1 MSSHDSQADGRRATV
16 DRLVTAIRALSGSP
30 EMLAIQRTL
39 PVSFVGLGIGL
50 VAFMA
55 LQPTGSL
62 LMRFSHAFGAAFG
75 VMSVLLVL
83 ALAYDLAPRRGVPR
97 VLGVG
102 VCAIAFALSLPYG
115 RSASFLDLAKSLG
128 SSGLFL
134 AIGIGL
140 LGIATLAVARRRLGP
155 RLGSL
160 AGAAVILGIA
170 VALLA
175 AGISLTA
182 ELATLIAPLGR
193 LGDSLEALLVITLVE
208 TLLWTIGIHGPALL
222 AAVVLP
228 VYINLQIQNTE
239 AMAHGDPL
247 PHIVTVS
254 MFLFVFPG
262 GAGATFPLVLLL
274 LRSRTKRIR
283 RVAFATLVPSAANA
297 NEPLMF
303 GLPLVLN
310 PILGV
315 PFVVTPLVL
324 AVVSYYAMAFGFVA
338 RPAYY
343 IPSTV
348 PLPLGAF
355 LATKDWRSVV
365 LILANVCIG
374 LAIYAPFVAVYDRHE
389 RERADAEG
397 EGEAA

>member
-1 MSSHDSQADGRRATV
+1 MSSHESHV
-16 DRLVTAIRALSGSP
+16 DERPSLGGALLAAIRALSVSP
-30 EMLAIQRTL
+30 EMVAIQRTL
-39 PVSFVGLGIGL
+39 PVSFVGLAIGL

-55 LQPTGSL
+55 LQPSGSL

-75 VMSVLLVL
+75 VMSVVLVV
-83 ALAYDLAPRRGVPR
+83 ALAYDLAPRRAVPR
-97 VLGVG
+97 PLGLV
-102 VCAIAFALSLPYG
+102 VASAAFALALPYQ
-115 RSASFLDLAKSLG
+115 RATSFVAVAKALG

-134 AIGIGL
+134 AIGIAL
-140 LGIATLAVARRRLGP
+140 VSIASLAFARRRLGS
-155 RLGSL
+155 RTGSFV
-160 AGAAVILGIA
+160 GAAVVLGVA
-170 VALLA
+170 AALLA
-175 AGISLTA
+175 RGVSLTA
-182 ELATLIAPLGR
+182 GLTALIAPLGH
-193 LGDSLEALLVITLVE
+193 LGDSLAALLIITLVE

-228 VYINLQIQNTE
+228 VYIDLQVQNTE
-239 AMAHGDPL
+239 ALAHGDPL

-274 LRSRTKRIR
+274 LRSRIKRIR
-283 RVAFATLVPSAANA
+283 RIALATLLPSVANA

-310 PILGV
+310 PMLGV

-324 AVVSYYAMAFGFVA
+324 AVVSYEAMWFGLVA

-355 LATKDWRSVV
+355 LATKDWRSVLLMIV
-365 LILANVCIG
+365 NIAIG
-374 LAIYAPFVAVYDRHE
+374 LAIYAPFVAAYERHE
-389 RERADAEG
+389 GERLVE